1 MGIFKEFLQN
11 ADDAGARRF
20 AVCYDGRAHQSTG
33 LFDEALAPW
42 QGPALLCFNDA
53 IFSDSDF
60 ESISHVGQSTKAA
73 DLSTIGK
80 YGLGF
85 NCAYHFTDVVQ
96 FITGDDFVC
105 FDPHGRQLPGGLMGL
120 RCSAAGAAL
129 LCHRRSGAADGS
141 EHMRNLADSLK
152 LSTEVG
158 VAVPLDGRGE
168 TLPAGRAY
176 CGLPLPIET
185 GLLGMHVNAAF
196 ALSSNRRYLWSS
208 GDQSGAGA
216 IKAEW
221 NEHLLSSPLA
231 AAFPQLL
238 LAIPR
243 VLLEQQAAELIRQ
256 LWPDAA

>member
-1 MGIFKEFLQN
+1 MAYTSFHQQEDLTTRLKNILHEYPAGVGIFKEFLQN

-105 FDPHGRQLPGGLMGL
+105 FDPHGRQDPAPA
-120 RCSAAGAAL
+120 RW
-129 LCHRRSGAADGS
+129 RR
-141 EHMRNLADSLK
+141 
-152 LSTEVG
+152 
-158 VAVPLDGRGE
+158 
-168 TLPAGRAY
+168 RA
-176 CGLPLPIET
+176 
-185 GLLGMHVNAAF
+185 
-196 ALSSNRRYLWSS
+196 
-208 GDQSGAGA
+208 
-216 IKAEW
+216 
-221 NEHLLSSPLA
+221 
-231 AAFPQLL
+231 
-238 LAIPR
+238 
-243 VLLEQQAAELIRQ
+243 
-256 LWPDAA
+256 